1 MFGKFGLNQKLI
13 KSKQMIKSLL
23 FFLRDLHGDPGV
35 NKEICA
41 ISERFLDKLG
51 DMTLIFD
58 RGML

>member
-1 MFGKFGLNQKLI
+1 MVT
-13 KSKQMIKSLL
+13 
-23 FFLRDLHGDPGV
+23 HGV

>member
-23 FFLRDLHGDPGV
+23 FFLRDLGV